1 MTVGIVV
8 RLMPDLLNRQLPT
21 EEPRIHYTKFV
32 GDTLCQKLVQS
43 SIDGPLLLRRV
54 AIPVDDLVRKPLATA
69 THRVTNAGG
78 ANANTGS
85 SDGGE
90 VRHKASVPWNSS
102 SFRHSAW
109 RTL

>member
-1 MTVGIVV
+1 MTVGVVV

-21 EEPRIHYTKFV
+21 EKPRIHYTKFV

-54 AIPVDDLVRKPLATA
+54 AIPVNDLVRKPLATA
-69 THRVTNAGG
+69 AHRVANASR

-85 SDGGE
+85 SDGSE
-90 VRHKASVPWNSS
+90 VEQGLRSPE
-102 SFRHSAW
+102 F
-109 RTL
+109 